1 MFISLPG
8 QRESTGNKKR
18 EGNAKEKRKK
28 TMEDEVHKVTGGG
41 ADFEYLL
48 TTESW
53 YCLGK

>member
-8 QRESTGNKKR
+8 QRESTGNKKC

>member
-1 MFISLPG
+1 
-8 QRESTGNKKR
+8 
-18 EGNAKEKRKK
+18 
-28 TMEDEVHKVTGGG
+28 MEDEVHKVTGSG